1 MQLVCDCHV
10 HTLSSGHAYS
20 TITECAREA
29 SKKGLL
35 LIAITDHAPAMPG
48 GTHLLHFQN
57 LKVLPRTLHGVQLLR
72 GVEANILDDGGTLDM
87 EDEVLESMDLVIASL
102 HQLCFQPGSVRDNTR
117 AAFSAMKSRH
127 VDIMGHPDDSRIP
140 LDYEE
145 LIRAAVDTGTMLEVN
160 DSSLRPTAFRENAER
175 NMDVLL
181 NIAMRLGARLIVSS
195 DAHFH
200 EDVGNLSLAKS
211 MLERHAIP
219 ESIVANTSVARLLS
233 WLK

>member
-29 SKKGLL
+29 SQKGLQ

-72 GVEANILDDGGTLDM
+72 GVEANILDVDGALDM
-87 EDEVLESMDLVIASL
+87 EGEVLESMDLVIASL
-102 HQLCFQPGSVRDNTR
+102 HQLCFQPGSTRDNTR
-117 AAFSAMKSRH
+117 GAISAMKSRS
-127 VDIMGHPDDSRIP
+127 VDIIGHPDDSRIP

-145 LIRAAVDTGTMLEVN
+145 LVRAAVDTGTMLEVN
-160 DSSLRPTAFRENAER
+160 DSSLRPTAFRENANR
-175 NMDVLL
+175 NMDILL
-181 NIAMRLGARLIVSS
+181 NTAMRLGARLIVSS

-200 EDVGNLSLAKS
+200 EDVGNFAMAMP

-219 ESIVANTSVARLLS
+219 GSMVANTSVALLMS

>member
-20 TITECAREA
+20 TIAECAREA
-29 SKKGLL
+29 FRKGIQ

-72 GVEANILDDGGTLDM
+72 GVEANILGGVGTLDM
-87 EDEVLESMDLVIASL
+87 QDDVLESMDLVIASL
-102 HQLCFQPGSVRDNTR
+102 HQLCFQTGSTRDNTK
-117 AAFSAMKSRH
+117 AVIAAMKSRH
-127 VDIMGHPDDSRIP
+127 VDIVGHPDDSRIP
-140 LDYEE
+140 MDYEE
-145 LIRAAVDTGTMLEVN
+145 LVRAAVDTGTMLEVN
-160 DSSLRPTAFRENAER
+160 DSSLRPTAFRENAEQ
-175 NMDVLL
+175 NIDVLL
-181 NIAMRLGARLIVSS
+181 NTAMRLGARLIVSS

-200 EDVGNLSLAKS
+200 EDVGNLSLALY

-219 ESIVANTSVARLLS
+219 ESMVANTSVERLLS